1 MPRFYCPVALASG
14 STLLLP
20 ADAARHVQVLR
31 LQPGDQISLFNTTI
45 GIVMPGTEFEAV
57 ITRMG
62 RHEVEVKIGAPAE
75 VHREP
80 NREVHLAVGV
90 PANERMD
97 WLIEKATELGV
108 TSIQPLTTQHSVV
121 RLSAERAPRR
131 QSHWQSIAIAA
142 CEQSGGCRIP
152 VVHPV
157 QSFDH
162 WVANWR
168 PDSAPGSDASVL
180 PGLPGVL
187 LCLRTA
193 SKGLREQVGTAPRV
207 LLCVGPEGG
216 WSRAEEDLALRHGF
230 CAASMGPRT
239 LRTET
244 AAVAAVAQL
253 VSFGAINSANP
264 ASA

>member
-20 ADAARHVQVLR
+20 ADAARHAQVLR
-31 LQPGDQISLFNTTI
+31 LQPGDHIALFNTAL
-45 GIVMPGTEFEAV
+45 GIMMPSAEFEAV

-75 VHREP
+75 VFREP
-80 NREVHLAVGV
+80 SREVHLAVGV

-142 CEQSGGCRIP
+142 CEQSGGCRVP
-152 VVHPV
+152 LVHPV

-162 WVANWR
+162 WIAGWR
-168 PDSAPGSDASVL
+168 PDGTPGSDASARQGPL
-180 PGLPGVL
+180 RVL

-193 SKGLREQVGTAPRV
+193 SAGLSEQVGASPRV

-216 WSRAEEDLALRHGF
+216 WSGAEEDLALGHGF
-230 CAASMGPRT
+230 TAASMGPRT

-244 AAVAAVAQL
+244 AAIAAVAQL
-253 VSFGAINSANP
+253 VSFRAINSANQ